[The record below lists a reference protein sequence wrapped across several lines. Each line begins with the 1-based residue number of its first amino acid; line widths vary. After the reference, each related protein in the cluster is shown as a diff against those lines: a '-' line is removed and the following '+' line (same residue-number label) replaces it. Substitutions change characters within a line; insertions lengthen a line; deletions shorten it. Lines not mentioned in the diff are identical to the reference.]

1 MVVEPAGAAALAA
14 VVADP
19 AAFEPPVVVVLSGG
33 NVDPLLLLRVIRHG
47 LAAAGRYASLR
58 LKIADR
64 PGSLARLLHELAEAD
79 ANVVEVEHARIDPRL
94 SRRRGRGLR
103 AGRDARSRSPGRA
116 ARPAGPQRLPPRDA

>member
-64 PGSLARLLHELAEAD
+64 PGSLARLLHGS
-79 ANVVEVEHARIDPRL
+79 PRL
-94 SRRRGRGLR
+94 TRTSSRSSTPGSTPGCPST
-103 AGRDARSRSPGRA
+103 RSRSSCRSRRAVAITWTSCSPGWTA
-116 ARPAGPQRLPPRDA
+116 AATAT